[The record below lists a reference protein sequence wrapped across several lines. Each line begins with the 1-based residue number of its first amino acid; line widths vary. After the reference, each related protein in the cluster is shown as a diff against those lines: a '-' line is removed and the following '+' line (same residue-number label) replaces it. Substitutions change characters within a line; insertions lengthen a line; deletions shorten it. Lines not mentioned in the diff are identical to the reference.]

1 MPSPSSD
8 RRVALLTSD
17 LFFRAKLAGVARA
30 SGWTV
35 VRGLPAEV
43 AVVELGRDDAL
54 GRIAECTA
62 AGVRVI
68 AFGSHVRT
76 EDLRRARELGAASVP
91 NSRVEGALRDALA
104 GSSEA

>member
-1 MPSPSSD
+1 MSSPSSD

-17 LFFRAKLAGVARA
+17 LFFQARLERVARD

-43 AVVELGRDDAL
+43 AVVELGRADAL
-54 GRIAECTA
+54 ERIAECA
-62 AGVRVI
+62 AGGIRVI
-68 AFGSHVRT
+68 AFGAHVRT

-91 NSRVEGALRDALA
+91 NSRVEASLRLALA